1 MVEIQRNIFSDASE
15 SLYKG
20 ETDTES
26 VVNYWRPKSISSR
39 RLSFVKKR
47 LGADIALVRKS
58 LSEWFLQ
65 NVEKDLQ
72 K

>member
-26 VVNYWRPKSISSR
+26 VVNY
-39 RLSFVKKR
+39 
-47 LGADIALVRKS
+47 
-58 LSEWFLQ
+58 
-65 NVEKDLQ
+65 
-72 K
+72 